1 MRKLHAAS
9 QHPVARQHPDLIPTH
24 LSVASQHPWCNW
36 LHGSVLLSFE
46 SPLWWGNYMRLAS
59 ILWPDS
65 TQVSSLLTLMWPVST
80 QSPRSWD
87 DFTGVFFF
95 LLIYPGVEKTPYGQ
109 PAPCSQTAP
118 WSHPYIPMWPVS
130 TQSPSR
136 LQSPWRWV
144 NTMRPASI
152 LWLNSPLVPPRLI
165 PLGPVSTLGVTL
177 LHWYSPWWWGNSM
190 RPANSLVSS
199 PLIPMWPVSTLD
211 ASWQQHSV
219 LLTWEST

>member
-1 MRKLHAAS
+1 MAVFFFLAS
-9 QHPVARQHPDLIPTH
+9 HTCDEKIPCGQPAPCGQTALWSHPYSSQLWP
-24 LSVASQHPWCNW
+24 ASTLGVNW

-65 TQVSSLLTLMWPVST
+65 TLVSSLLTLMWPVST

-95 LLIYPGVEKTPYGQ
+95 LLIYPGVEKTPCGQ

-152 LWLNSPLVPPRLI
+152 LWLDSTLVPPR
-165 PLGPVSTLGVTL
+165 
-177 LHWYSPWWWGNSM
+177 
-190 RPANSLVSS
+190 
-199 PLIPMWPVSTLD
+199 LIPMWPVSTLD

-219 LLTWEST
+219 LFSWEST